1 MGFQDVFV
9 LQLGDGFHEICCTRP
24 RCQCEETLN
33 PQRPLLCRAAASS
46 DQGKAEGGDG
56 QAVAAAAGSKKPP
69 SLRRRM
75 MTEMEDRM
83 VSQGNLVHQA
93 AKNVEE
99 MVKLSEVI
107 KDILKGGA
115 DETSRDELDD
125 ELSELHMMIGVRLR
139 PPEP

>member
-1 MGFQDVFV
+1 
-9 LQLGDGFHEICCTRP
+9 
-24 RCQCEETLN
+24 
-33 PQRPLLCRAAASS
+33 
-46 DQGKAEGGDG
+46 
-56 QAVAAAAGSKKPP
+56 
-69 SLRRRM
+69 

-139 PPEP
+139 PLNPKLSELRFMMSVRHSPGRGLRAEG

>member
-1 MGFQDVFV
+1 
-9 LQLGDGFHEICCTRP
+9 
-24 RCQCEETLN
+24 
-33 PQRPLLCRAAASS
+33 
-46 DQGKAEGGDG
+46 
-56 QAVAAAAGSKKPP
+56 
-69 SLRRRM
+69 

-125 ELSELHMMIGVRLR
+125 ELSELHMMIGVRLGPLNPKLSELR
-139 PPEP
+139 FIMGVRLGPLNPKLSELRFIMGVRHSPGRGLRAEG